1 MPFLKYH
8 FMKSSQQI
16 CQVGD
21 IFTILL
27 TEKLSPLFV
36 VGIPRLSDSKDMLCY
51 PLHLWDGSMNLI
63 YKELDSKYLDFVGQ
77 TISTAIIQLS
87 VLVA

>member
-1 MPFLKYH
+1 
-8 FMKSSQQI
+8 MKSSQQI